1 MSLTVCPD
9 CQSPVSDQAPAC
21 PHCGGPIQAV
31 QVKTQTATEKT
42 SPARPATKTQTIE
55 ATGKKWKALQFIGIV
70 LIIFAIL
77 SRSVVFS
84 MEVLEPNGIISS
96 LLWMDGIFAY
106 LFGRVG
112 GWWFHH

>member
-9 CQSPVSDQAPAC
+9 CQSPVSDKAPAC
-21 PHCGGPIQAV
+21 PHCGRPITAV
-31 QVKTQTATEKT
+31 HAQIQIGTEQT
-42 SPARPATKTQTIE
+42 SPDRPATKTRTIE
-55 ATGKKWKALQFIGIV
+55 ATGKKWKALQLIGVI

-84 MEVLEPNGIISS
+84 VEGLEPNGIISA
-96 LLWMDGIFAY
+96 LLWMDGIFAF

-112 GWWFHH
+112 GWWFRH